1 MGAVACMWGWV
12 CCVLTVASCC
22 GLGLAVAWRLLLV
35 PAPCKAFGLQ
45 IQSLGVLHTGQR
57 CFLGLASGGEVEIVR
72 SAVGGPTY
80 RTTMLA

>member
-1 MGAVACMWGWV
+1 MGSLACMWGWV
-12 CCVLTVASCC
+12 CWVLTVAGCC

-45 IQSLGVLHTGQR
+45 IQSLGPLRAG
-57 CFLGLASGGEVEIVR
+57 CGGEVEIVR

>member
-45 IQSLGVLHTGQR
+45 IQSLGPLRAGW
-57 CFLGLASGGEVEIVR
+57 CGEVGILR
-72 SAVGGPTY
+72 SAVGGSTY